1 MKQKILAFLLFL
13 PGLGYHAAAQ
23 TGCTDAR
30 ATNFAPS
37 ATSNDGSCVYP
48 TTTAPLP
55 SRATLPSEV
64 HETSGLIY
72 TNQQLWTINDS
83 GNEPVLYRLDAA
95 TGAVQQRVRISN
107 FANVDW
113 EDLTADDRY
122 LYIGD
127 FGNNAGNRRDL
138 RVLRVPKAA
147 IGTAPD
153 ITVAAEPIAFSYPQ
167 QTNFQPPVNQHNFDA
182 EAFFVA
188 NDSLHIFTKNWADQQ
203 TSYYTVPATPGT
215 YAARYR
221 AMLNVNGLVTGA
233 ALNAAGTEATL
244 LGYTATGATFAWLL
258 FDFPTG
264 RVLQGNKR
272 RIDLPSALLVGQVEA
287 LTFTDRYSVLVSN
300 ERLATSF
307 LTVPPRLYSLALG
320 EWLAPVATTSNQSAG
335 TASFALYPNP
345 ARHVLRVQTLAPTPE
360 DSQLTVHDSSGRLV
374 LAAQLHARNQSHE
387 LNLAHLAPG
396 LYAVRITSAHATYS
410 QTLLIE

>member
-37 ATSNDGSCVYP
+37 ATSNDGSCRYP
-48 TTTAPLP
+48 ATTAALPIRAALPL
-55 SRATLPSEV
+55 EV

-72 TNQQLWTINDS
+72 TNQQLWTLNDS
-83 GNEPVLYRLDAA
+83 GNEPVLYRLDPA
-95 TGAVQQRVRISN
+95 TGEVRQRVRISN

-153 ITVAAEPIAFSYPQ
+153 ITVSAEAIAFSYPQ

-182 EAFFVA
+182 EAFFRRQRLLAYFHEELGRSANQLLHRAGHAGHLRGPIPCHAQRKRPRDRGRAQCRRYGGRAIGLHRHGCYVCVA
-188 NDSLHIFTKNWADQQ
+188 
-203 TSYYTVPATPGT
+203 
-215 YAARYR
+215 
-221 AMLNVNGLVTGA
+221 
-233 ALNAAGTEATL
+233 
-244 LGYTATGATFAWLL
+244 
-258 FDFPTG
+258 
-264 RVLQGNKR
+264 
-272 RIDLPSALLVGQVEA
+272 
-287 LTFTDRYSVLVSN
+287 
-300 ERLATSF
+300 
-307 LTVPPRLYSLALG
+307 
-320 EWLAPVATTSNQSAG
+320 
-335 TASFALYPNP
+335 
-345 ARHVLRVQTLAPTPE
+345 
-360 DSQLTVHDSSGRLV
+360 
-374 LAAQLHARNQSHE
+374 
-387 LNLAHLAPG
+387 
-396 LYAVRITSAHATYS
+396 AV
-410 QTLLIE
+410 